1 MAQGITEQDRVE
13 WARSPGTQMLLQQLR
28 TSRMDAMEAWAG
40 EAFVGQ
46 SAEQGQIQNATA
58 IGGIRVLNDLIE
70 QIVEL
75 QYTEIEG
82 DIA

>member
-1 MAQGITEQDRVE
+1 MATVTEQDRVE
-13 WARSPGTQMLLQQLR
+13 WARSPVTQELLQQFQA
-28 TSRMDAMEAWAG
+28 SRQDAMEAWAG

-58 IGGIRVLNDLIE
+58 IGGVRVLNDLIA

-75 QYTEIEG
+75 QQTEVEG